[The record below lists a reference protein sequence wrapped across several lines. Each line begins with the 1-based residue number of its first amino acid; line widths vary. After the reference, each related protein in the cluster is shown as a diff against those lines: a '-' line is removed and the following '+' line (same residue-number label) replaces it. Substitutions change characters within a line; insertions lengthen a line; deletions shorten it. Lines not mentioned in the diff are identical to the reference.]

1 MDIDGWRSVSKAAL
15 IIGGAMALLGIIVF
29 LRASTLGGVLL
40 LIAGIV
46 IAVMG
51 GAVAGFLSTY
61 DFHEMVVDASKKK
74 KE

>member
-15 IIGGAMALLGIIVF
+15 IIGGAMALLGIVVF
-29 LRASTLGGVLL
+29 LKASTLGGVLL

-51 GAVAGFLSTY
+51 GAVSGFLSTY

>member
-1 MDIDGWRSVSKAAL
+1 
-15 IIGGAMALLGIIVF
+15 
-29 LRASTLGGVLL
+29 
-40 LIAGIV
+40 
-46 IAVMG
+46 MG

>member
-1 MDIDGWRSVSKAAL
+1 
-15 IIGGAMALLGIIVF
+15 MALLGIIVF

-74 KE
+74 K

>member
-1 MDIDGWRSVSKAAL
+1 
-15 IIGGAMALLGIIVF
+15 
-29 LRASTLGGVLL
+29 LGGVLL

-46 IAVMG
+46 VAVMG
-51 GAVAGFLSTY
+51 GAVSGFLSTY